1 MKNKIAEII
10 ATWFGC
16 GKSPKA
22 PGTVGSLG
30 ALPVIWLLSHYH
42 ADVFAMLILALFL
55 FFIGVWATDVM
66 IKKSAVKDPSFVVI
80 DEVVGQMISF
90 ALIWPMLGH
99 QHAWGFY
106 VFAFV
111 LFRFFDIKKM
121 GPVRFLI
128 KKFAMLGGLCL
139 MMFLPVFLP
148 PPFFIS
154 GRFCLFVKLITA

>member
-1 MKNKIAEII
+1 MKDKIAEII

-42 ADVFAMLILALFL
+42 ADVFAMLLLALLL

-121 GPVRFLI
+121 GPVRFFD
-128 KKFAMLGGLCL
+128 KKVRNAWGVMLDDVFAGILAAAVLYIGA
-139 MMFLPVFLP
+139 F
-148 PPFFIS
+148 
-154 GRFCLFVKLITA
+154 LFVR

>member
-99 QHAWGFY
+99 QHAWGEREKQR
-106 VFAFV
+106 A
-111 LFRFFDIKKM
+111 
-121 GPVRFLI
+121 VRSSR
-128 KKFAMLGGLCL
+128 KAMSRVGSSEG
-139 MMFLPVFLP
+139 VP
-148 PPFFIS
+148 PP
-154 GRFCLFVKLITA
+154 K